1 MLPRR
6 SAQRRHQPELQ
17 LVIALGWLRTAA
29 IVLSALLL
37 SGLHIAHAEPVTL
50 DGTEQWMM
58 KSAEGRD
65 YRIMISLPE
74 GEVPYTGG
82 YRVIYLLDANAYF
95 PAFHAAKRAQERMQ
109 STILVGIGYP
119 SDTPLDFKRR
129 AFDLSPPQPA
139 ERNDP
144 PQGGQDLFLDFIE
157 KRLMPKVAERFKVDP
172 DQRSLVGHSF
182 GGMFGI
188 YAMFTRP
195 ALFQH
200 VVAIS
205 PSLWWRDRYLLEH
218 ERAFIKQAHAGQLDL
233 THRSLT
239 MWVGDR
245 EMPQEIQDVRALQLR
260 LETLSQYGL
269 RSDFQIEAGED
280 HMSVPF
286 RVVNRVLD
294 ELTSTR
300 RF

>member
-1 MLPRR
+1 MSLFG
-6 SAQRRHQPELQ
+6 
-17 LVIALGWLRTAA
+17 GWLRTCATMLGA
-29 IVLSALLL
+29 FLLADANA
-37 SGLHIAHAEPVTL
+37 GHAEPVPL

-58 KSAEGRD
+58 KSAEGRE
-65 YRIMISLPE
+65 YRVMVSLPE

-82 YRVIYLLDANAYF
+82 HRVIYLLDANAYF

-119 SDTPLDFKRR
+119 SDTPLDFERR
-129 AFDLSPPQPA
+129 AFDLTPPQLA

-144 PQGGQDLFLDFIE
+144 PQGGQDLLLDFIE
-157 KRLMPKVAERFKVDP
+157 KRLMPQVDQRFEVDQ

-182 GGMFGI
+182 GGMFSL
-188 YAMFTRP
+188 YALFTRP
-195 ALFQH
+195 TMFQH

-205 PSLWWRDRYLLEH
+205 PSLWWRDRFLLEH
-218 ERAFIKQAHAGQLDL
+218 ERAFSQQAQEGKLDL
-233 THRSLT
+233 VHKSLT

-245 EMPQEIQDVRALQLR
+245 EMPQAIHDTRALQLR
-260 LETLSQYGL
+260 LQDLSQYGL
-269 RSDFQIEAGED
+269 RTDFQIVAGED

-286 RVVNRVLD
+286 RVVNQVLD

-300 RF
+300 RY

>member
-1 MLPRR
+1 MIR
-6 SAQRRHQPELQ
+6 SM
-17 LVIALGWLRTAA
+17 T
-29 IVLSALLL
+29 LLL
-37 SGLHIAHAEPVTL
+37 CLLLAGAAGAATPQSVSL
-50 DGTEQWMM
+50 DGTEQWTL
-58 KSAEGRD
+58 KSAEGRE
-65 YRIMISLPE
+65 YRIMVSLPE

-82 YRVIYLLDANAYF
+82 FPVIYLLDANAYF
-95 PAFHAAKRAQERMQ
+95 PAFHAAKRAQDSLRGA
-109 STILVGIGYP
+109 ILVGIGYP
-119 SDTPLDFKRR
+119 SDTPLDFERR
-129 AFDLSPPQPA
+129 AFDLSPPQEP
-139 ERNDP
+139 ERNVP

-157 KRLMPKVAERFKVDP
+157 QRLMPAVDARFKVDQ

-188 YAMFTRP
+188 YALFTRP

-205 PSLWWRDRYLLEH
+205 PSLWWRDRYLLAH
-218 ERAFIKQAHAGQLDL
+218 ERDFTRRAHAGELDL
-233 THRSLT
+233 IHRSLT

-260 LETLSQYGL
+260 LQDLSQYGL

-286 RVVNRVLD
+286 RVTNRVLG
-294 ELTSTR
+294 ELLSTR
-300 RF
+300 RY